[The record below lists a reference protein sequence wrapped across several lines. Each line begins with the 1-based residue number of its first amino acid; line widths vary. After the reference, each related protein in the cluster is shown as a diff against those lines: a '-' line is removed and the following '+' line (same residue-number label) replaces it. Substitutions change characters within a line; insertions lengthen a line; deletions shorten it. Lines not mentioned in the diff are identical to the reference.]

1 MTDIYHSEREI
12 ERMENNV
19 DDEDLYISAVAD
31 DLESL
36 NCTSDD
42 ANVVKTLIEYQHS
55 QSTVN
60 KRHWTF
66 QHIRQQT
73 HIRLAQFSYL
83 SF

>member
-1 MTDIYHSEREI
+1 MTGLYHSAREI

-19 DDEDLYISAVAD
+19 VDDDLCISTVAD

-55 QSTVN
+55 QSTANDTELVN
-60 KRHWTF
+60 TFVNRHT
-66 QHIRQQT
+66 
-73 HIRLAQFSYL
+73 SG
-83 SF
+83 

>member
-19 DDEDLYISAVAD
+19 DDEDLCSSAVAD

-55 QSTVN
+55 QSTAN
-60 KRHWTF
+60 DTKLFNTFNNRHT
-66 QHIRQQT
+66 
-73 HIRLAQFSYL
+73 SG
-83 SF
+83 

>member
-19 DDEDLYISAVAD
+19 DDEDLCISAVAD

-42 ANVVKTLIEYQHS
+42 ANVVKTSTQSEYC
-55 QSTVN
+55 
-60 KRHWTF
+60 KRH
-66 QHIRQQT
+66 
-73 HIRLAQFSYL
+73 
-83 SF
+83 